1 MNPVAVMLLLIAFF
15 SSACGGAAEHSTEV
29 AQVRS
34 GSLDILLLA
43 GQATLGTGK
52 DTSTLEFRSTSDR
65 SLVDVG
71 TVKSTATMSMAGMA
85 PMSGNV
91 SVERTNTPGRYLVTS
106 DLGMT
111 GQWRLAVE
119 WNGPAGSGS
128 ANFSPMVQ

>member
-1 MNPVAVMLLLIAFF
+1 MNPVAVMLLLVALL
-15 SSACGGAAEHSTEV
+15 SSACGAATEHSTEV

-34 GSLDILLLA
+34 GSLDIVLLA
-43 GQATLGTGK
+43 GQAALGTGK

-71 TVKSTATMSMAGMA
+71 TVKATATMSMAGMA
-85 PMSGNV
+85 PMSGGA
-91 SVERTNTPGRYLVTS
+91 SVERTNTPGRYRVTS

-111 GQWRLAVE
+111 GQWRLVVE